1 MLRLHT
7 VRVGGHRYYVDE
19 LPRGREA
26 GTGLAGESPG
36 RWMGEAAA
44 ALGLGD
50 RVEAGAFA
58 DVLSGQNPILGRPLP
73 VQRDLVTVAGYDLVF
88 CAPKSVSLL
97 HALGSTE
104 LASEVGAGHDAAVEA
119 TTDYL
124 ARTALGVRR
133 QGQGHDQPRR
143 VLPTTGMVAGAFVHR
158 TSRALDPH
166 LHTHVV
172 EANVAQGVDGIWS
185 AVDGRGLFAHRA
197 AAGRLYHAHLR
208 HELTERLGVAWDVR
222 PSGLGDVVGVDPGLR
237 GLFSQRTA
245 AIKEYVAER
254 AGRAS
259 ARGSFYATRPDKDR
273 TASVE
278 ALAPEWRR
286 RASEFGYDI
295 GALSRVVG
303 QNRGQSFDV
312 ERLQSSLA
320 DRARPD
326 GTLSRRD
333 VVLVV
338 AATHVGGAR
347 VREVEAAAD
356 SLCAVAQPSGDE
368 RPGTARRWSAPS
380 LAEAVRTCESELTGR
395 CGPPGRGHEAKPG
408 RSRQAKESPAPDRS
422 ARGGVARLA
431 ARERPNYDRGQHR
444 GREQGRDMGLGR

>member
-1 MLRLHT
+1 VLRLHT
-7 VRVGGHRYYVDE
+7 VRVGGHGYYVDE

-36 RWMGEAAA
+36 RWLGQAAA

-50 RVEAGAFA
+50 RVEAEAFA
-58 DVLSGQNPILGRPLP
+58 DVLCGQNPILGRPLP

-124 ARTALGVRR
+124 ARAALGVRR
-133 QGQGHDQPRR
+133 QGHDQPRR

-259 ARGSFYATRPDKDR
+259 ARGAFYATRPDKDR
-273 TASVE
+273 RVSVE
-278 ALAPEWRR
+278 ALAPGWRQ

-303 QNRGQSFDV
+303 RNRGQSFDV

-333 VVLVV
+333 VVSVV

-347 VREVEAAAD
+347 VPEVEAAVD
-356 SLCAVAQPSGDE
+356 SLCAVAQPSDDE

-380 LAEAVRTCESELTGR
+380 LAEAVRTCEGELTGR
-395 CGPPGRGHEAKPG
+395 CGPPDRG
-408 RSRQAKESPAPDRS
+408 RQAKPAPAPDRS
-422 ARGGVARLA
+422 ARGRVPRLV
-431 ARERPNYDRGQHR
+431 ARERPHHDRSRER
-444 GREQGRDMGLGR
+444 GREQGQDRGLGR